1 MNKFLICTALMALG
15 ACARVEPIDDNALDE
30 LDTLPSP
37 SELANAAAATEGG
50 TPGLRFAWLVDEPA
64 NAVIWGPQGQP
75 PDADPRLSI
84 RCNADDDQ
92 PQLVITHYAQ
102 GDRETGVGT
111 LRVSGNGS
119 SASLPVAV
127 LEEAGGAANWT
138 ANVDPGNLLD
148 SLDDT
153 FGGIGLVNVS
163 LSGAQT
169 LQVDASDA
177 VRSVFDS
184 CGANAPSSQAADSD
198 SDSEQDAPVE
208 DAPAS

>member
-1 MNKFLICTALMALG
+1 MNKFLICTALLALG

-37 SELANAAAATEGG
+37 SELANAAQANEGG

-75 PDADPRLSI
+75 PGADPRLSI
-84 RCNADDDQ
+84 SCDEDDGQ
-92 PQLVITHYAQ
+92 PQLVITHFAE

-111 LRVSGNGS
+111 LRGSGNGS

-127 LEEAGGAANWT
+127 LDEAGGSANWT

-169 LQVDASDA
+169 LQVDASDE
-177 VRSVFDS
+177 VRAIFDA
-184 CGANAPSSQAADSD
+184 CGANASASEPEETQA
-198 SDSEQDAPVE
+198 E
-208 DAPAS
+208 DEAEPAA